1 MQVVMG
7 IVCVFVMVFGGYTAA
22 GGKYKVILAS
32 LPFEFVMIVGAA
44 IGAFIIG
51 NTAHNAKKCLGDIKK
66 AFKGSK
72 WSKQDYIDLLCL
84 LFDLTKL
91 MKTKGLLALEAHIE
105 TPEESDIFSK
115 YTNIVQDHH
124 LTHFICDI
132 LRLMTMSFENPYQV
146 NDVMQAQ
153 IDKHHHEETGPA
165 RSIQGMADAL
175 PAIGIV
181 AAVLGIIK
189 TMSSID
195 QPAEYLGKLIGGAL
209 VGTFLGVFLAY
220 CFVGP
225 IASILGEVYDEEGQM
240 FNIIRDVIT
249 SHLHGNAPQISVEI
263 GRGGVPGHFHLG
275 FTELEEAMNGGG
287 GEG

>member
-1 MQVVMG
+1 MQVVGG

-22 GGKYKVILAS
+22 GGKYKVIIAS

-44 IGAFIIG
+44 VGAFIIG
-51 NTAHNAKKCLGDIKK
+51 NTATNAKKALNDVKL
-66 AFKGSK
+66 AFKGPK
-72 WSKQDYIDLLCL
+72 WVRQDYIDLLCL
-84 LFDLTKL
+84 MFNLTKL
-91 MKTKGLLALEAHIE
+91 IKTKGLLALEAHIE
-105 TPEESDIFSK
+105 TPEESDIFSQ
-115 YTNIVQDHH
+115 YPRIVAEHH
-124 LTHFICDI
+124 VTHFICDI

-146 NDVMQAQ
+146 GDVMQAQ
-153 IDKHHHEETGPA
+153 IDKHHHEETAPA

-225 IASILGEVYDEEGQM
+225 FAAILGEIYEEEGQF
-240 FNIIRDVIT
+240 FNIIRDIII

-263 GRGGVPGHFHLG
+263 GRGLVPGHFHLS
-275 FTELEEAMNGGG
+275 FAELEDAMNGGG